1 VVCLSAQALRG
12 RTHAFKR
19 DAHCAASTR
28 GACIVLNVVSHTHQD
43 AFVGDY
49 CGETSRALITVT
61 VSADKAGVVSS
72 PFQATYGTP
81 PHHAAN
87 KGRNAT
93 AAALI
98 KGGAD
103 INAKSKVSADFSKTH
118 ALTLV
123 F

>member
-1 VVCLSAQALRG
+1 VA
-12 RTHAFKR
+12 
-19 DAHCAASTR
+19 
-28 GACIVLNVVSHTHQD
+28 SHTHQET
-43 AFVGDY
+43 FVGDY

-61 VSADKAGVVSS
+61 VSADKAGVVTS

-81 PHHAAN
+81 LHHAAN
-87 KGRNAT
+87 KGRNVT
-93 AAALI
+93 AAGLI

-118 ALTLV
+118 ALTLA